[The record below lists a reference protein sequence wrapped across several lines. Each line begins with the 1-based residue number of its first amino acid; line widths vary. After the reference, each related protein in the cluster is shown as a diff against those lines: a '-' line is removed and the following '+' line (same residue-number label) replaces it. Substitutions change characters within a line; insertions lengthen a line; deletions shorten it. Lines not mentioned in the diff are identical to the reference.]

1 MRMIRIALAAAL
13 ALAVADHVAAQI
25 GKSPIRIVIP
35 YPAGGVGDTAARM
48 IANSM
53 RTRLNR
59 TVIVE
64 NKPGAAGRL
73 GIQSVKDA
81 PADGSVLLFTPIAPM
96 ALFPH
101 VYDNLAYDPVR
112 DFQPISQVGTF
123 DLGVA
128 VGANVPAKNLKEL
141 VDWLK
146 THPDQAAY
154 GTPAAGSLPHF
165 FAVLF
170 ARHAGMDLRHVAYKG
185 NPQAITDLIGG
196 HLPMHFTSTQDLVE
210 AAQGRAYPCPC
221 DIGPGAIDGAAR
233 GADVYGKRLR
243 HPRRGLVWHLCP
255 GQNARRGR
263 CAIEPG
269 CRRSCAHGR
278 IQQAADAA
286 RRPDHR
292 HVGRGIFK
300 DSEVRFR
307 TVGAGGQGFRLQ
319 AGVVRQPHAKQFAGL
334 LIDAHRCAGWAKER

>member
-1 MRMIRIALAAAL
+1 MHMIRMALAATLGLVL
-13 ALAVADHVAAQI
+13 AGPAAAQI
-25 GKSPIRIVIP
+25 GESPIRIVNP

-48 IANSM
+48 IADSI

-73 GIQSVKDA
+73 GVQSVKDA
-81 PADGSVLLFTPIAPM
+81 PADGTVLLFTPMAPM

-101 VYDNLAYDPVR
+101 VYDNLAYDPLR

-128 VGANVPAKNLKEL
+128 VGASVPAGNLREL

-146 THPDQAAY
+146 ANPAQATY

-170 ARHAGMDLRHVAYKG
+170 ARHAGVDLRHVAYKG

-196 HLPMHFTSTQDLVE
+196 HLPLHFTSTQDLVE
-210 AAQGRAYPCPC
+210 AHKAGRIRVLATSGRERSTALPEVPTFTESGY
-221 DIGPGAIDGAAR
+221 AIR
-233 GADVYGKRLR
+233 GEGWYGVYAPAKTPVKVVSQLNQAVVEAVRNPEFSKRLAPLGVR
-243 HPRRGLVWHLCP
+243 TTGTSAEEFV
-255 GQNARRGR
+255 
-263 CAIEPG
+263 
-269 CRRSCAHGR
+269 R
-278 IQQAADAA
+278 IQ
-286 RRPDHR
+286 
-292 HVGRGIFK
+292 K
-300 DSEVRFR
+300 TDSELWGPV
-307 TVGAGGQGFRLQ
+307 VKASGFK
-319 AGVVRQPHAKQFAGL
+319 P
-334 LIDAHRCAGWAKER
+334 E

>member
-13 ALAVADHVAAQI
+13 GLIMIDPSSAQ
-25 GKSPIRIVIP
+25 SSESTIRIVTS
-35 YPAGGVGDTAARM
+35 YPAGGVGDMAARM
-48 IANSM
+48 IADFM

-81 PADGSVLLFTPIAPM
+81 AADGSVLLFTPIAPM
-96 ALFPH
+96 VLFPH

-128 VGANVPAKNLKEL
+128 VGANVPARNLREL

-146 THPDQAAY
+146 GHPDQAAY

-170 ARHAGMDLRHVAYKG
+170 ARHANLDLRHVAYKG

-210 AAQGRAYPCPC
+210 AHKAGRIRVLATSGRQRSTALPEVPTFAESGYGIRGEGWYGVYAP
-221 DIGPGAIDGAAR
+221 AR
-233 GADVYGKRLR
+233 TPVEVVALLNRAVVEAVRTEQFSKRLT
-243 HPRRGLVWHLCP
+243 PLGVQTT
-255 GQNARRGR
+255 GTSAEEF
-263 CAIEPG
+263 AK
-269 CRRSCAHGR
+269 
-278 IQQAADAA
+278 IQK
-286 RRPDHR
+286 
-292 HVGRGIFK
+292 F
-300 DSEVRFR
+300 DSELWGPV
-307 TVGAGGQGFRLQ
+307 VKASGFK
-319 AGVVRQPHAKQFAGL
+319 G
-334 LIDAHRCAGWAKER
+334 E

>member
-1 MRMIRIALAAAL
+1 MRKIQIALAATL
-13 ALAVADHVAAQI
+13 ALIMIDPGRAQ
-25 GKSPIRIVIP
+25 SSESTIRIVIP
-35 YPAGGVGDTAARM
+35 FPAGGVGDTAARM
-48 IANSM
+48 IADSL

-81 PADGSVLLFTPIAPM
+81 PADGTVLLFAPIAPM

-101 VYDNLAYDPVR
+101 VYDNLAYDPAL

-146 THPDQAAY
+146 SHPDQAAY

-170 ARHAGMDLRHVAYKG
+170 ARHASLDLRHVAYKG

-196 HLPMHFTSTQDLVE
+196 HLPLFFTSTQDLVE
-210 AAQGRAYPCPC
+210 AHKAGRIRVLATSGRARSPALSDVPTFTESGY
-221 DIGPGAIDGAAR
+221 AIRGEGWYGIYAPAKTPAAVVAQLNR
-233 GADVYGKRLR
+233 AVVEAVRTDEFKNRLT
-243 HPRRGLVWHLCP
+243 PLGVQTT
-255 GQNARRGR
+255 GTSA
-263 CAIEPG
+263 EEF
-269 CRRSCAHGR
+269 SR
-278 IQQAADAA
+278 IQ
-286 RRPDHR
+286 
-292 HVGRGIFK
+292 K
-300 DSEVRFR
+300 SDSELWGPVIK
-307 TVGAGGQGFRLQ
+307 ASGFK
-319 AGVVRQPHAKQFAGL
+319 P
-334 LIDAHRCAGWAKER
+334 E